1 MSQSWKQLAAGGTL
15 SLLSLAGCTR
25 EILPTG
31 AAPEAAPSP
40 VALLPQVVS
49 TPVLEPT
56 PVPSASPAASSCPT
70 LLGIRVTV
78 FAAQP
83 ERNRVVLDATP
94 LTEQCAAFPGRL
106 VCPLG
111 QPGTSRRDECEAV
124 RIGEGGP
131 LWTIAPYGNASV
143 EALPGT
149 GYLAEVFG
157 RGLVTACSRVQ
168 PDVCADIEIR

>member
-1 MSQSWKQLAAGGTL
+1 MSNSSTRVAFAAALTVSSLAA
-15 SLLSLAGCTR
+15 CTR
-25 EILPTG
+25 EILPT
-31 AAPEAAPSP
+31 A
-40 VALLPQVVS
+40 
-49 TPVLEPT
+49 T
-56 PVPSASPAASSCPT
+56 SASPTASLPNASPTPMILSTPEPAATPAATSCPT
-70 LLGIRVTV
+70 LLGIRVDL

-124 RIGEGGP
+124 RIGAQGP
-131 LWTIAPYGNASV
+131 EWTIKPYGYGTV
-143 EALPGT
+143 DALPGT

-168 PDVCADIEIR
+168 PDFCANIEIR

>member
-1 MSQSWKQLAAGGTL
+1 MSQSWKRVACGVTL
-15 SLLSLAGCTR
+15 SMLSLAGCTR

-31 AAPEAAPSP
+31 AAPESSPAAVIPSAEP
-40 VALLPQVVS
+40 
-49 TPVLEPT
+49 TPASIPT

-70 LLGIRVTV
+70 LLGIRVSI

-83 ERNRVVLDATP
+83 ERDRVVLDATP

-124 RIGEGGP
+124 RIGAQGP
-131 LWTIAPYGNASV
+131 AWTIEPYGNASA

-157 RGLVTACSRVQ
+157 RGLVSVCSRVQ
-168 PDVCADIEIR
+168 PDVCATIDIR